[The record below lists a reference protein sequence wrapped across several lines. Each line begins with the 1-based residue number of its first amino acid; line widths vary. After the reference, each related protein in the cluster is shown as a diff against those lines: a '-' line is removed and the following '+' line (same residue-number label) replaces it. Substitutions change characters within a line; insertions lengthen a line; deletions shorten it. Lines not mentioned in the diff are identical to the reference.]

1 MFCTINLSHVIWI
14 ALQEQRLQMLKDFK
28 IQDPCTDIRKEMWWR
43 TCHDRH
49 TWILAGPQGIN
60 SASFLSLIR
69 WRDLWTLD
77 TKKDYSNQII
87 QKSQL
92 KLPLY
97 YPIWNVW
104 LSCWTFGNIQYLCW
118 IHFSLNNVQ
127 NRNVTMT
134 IFSVSQGWNH
144 DIFGLQKKRKKAEG
158 ENFCIHYMR
167 ANFC

>member
-1 MFCTINLSHVIWI
+1 MKCKI
-14 ALQEQRLQMLKDFK
+14 LK
-28 IQDPCTDIRKEMWWR
+28 CTDIRKEMWWS
-43 TCHDRH
+43 TCKDRH

-77 TKKDYSNQII
+77 TREYSNQII

-97 YPIWNVW
+97 YQIWNVW
-104 LSCWTFGNIQYLCW
+104 LSCWTSGNIQYLCW

-127 NRNVTMT
+127 NRNITMT
-134 IFSVSQGWNH
+134 IFPVSQGWNH
-144 DIFGLQKKRKKAEG
+144 DVFGLQKKKSRRWKSM
-158 ENFCIHYMR
+158 CTLTR